1 MPSSR
6 LITIDETSIAHAQ
19 VIRGLLES
27 EGIPVW
33 LNQESAGTAIGLD
46 MFSPLGI
53 VKIIVKDQNAEHAR
67 ALVDAYY
74 RGDLQND
81 TQEDQG

>member
-6 LITIDETSIAHAQ
+6 LITIDETSVAHAQ

-33 LNQESAGTAIGLD
+33 LNQESAGTAMGLNVL
-46 MFSPLGI
+46 STLGI
-53 VKIIVKDQNAEHAR
+53 VKIIVNEQNAERAR

-74 RGDLQND
+74 RGDLQD
-81 TQEDQG
+81 DSQEDQG

>member
-6 LITIDETSIAHAQ
+6 LITVDETSMAHAQ
-19 VIRGLLES
+19 VIRGLLEA
-27 EGIPVW
+27 EEIPVW

-46 MFSPLGI
+46 MLSPLGV
-53 VKIIVKDQNAEHAR
+53 VKIIVKEQNAERAR

-74 RGDLQND
+74 RGDLQD
-81 TQEDQG
+81 DSLEDQG